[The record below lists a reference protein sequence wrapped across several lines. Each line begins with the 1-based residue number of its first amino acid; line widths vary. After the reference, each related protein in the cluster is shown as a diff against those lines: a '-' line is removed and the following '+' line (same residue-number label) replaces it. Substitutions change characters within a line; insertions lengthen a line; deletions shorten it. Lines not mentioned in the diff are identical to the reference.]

1 MSVKYY
7 LDKRE
12 SKLTKEHPIRI
23 SAVVNV
29 TQILSTTGYSVKM
42 KSWDEKAQRVKP
54 NQMNA
59 KKQTAAQIYKYLN
72 GVEGVVLD
80 FENTCK
86 TRPSQEKLKEVI
98 LSYNPD
104 ADPEDGENL
113 NEPHRPSAM
122 HYFEE
127 LTRDEGLSNQ
137 WTPGTKQIWDAFKK
151 HLEVVVKQQSLDYFN
166 DDGIKAFIRHL

>member
-7 LDKRE
+7 LVKRE

-23 SAVVNV
+23 SAVVNGAR
-29 TQILSTTGYSVKM
+29 ILSTTGYSVKM

-54 NQMNA
+54 HQTNA
-59 KKQTAAQIYKYLN
+59 KKQTSAQINKFLN

-98 LSYNPD
+98 LTSPI
-104 ADPEDGENL
+104 
-113 NEPHRPSAM
+113 H
-122 HYFEE
+122 
-127 LTRDEGLSNQ
+127 
-137 WTPGTKQIWDAFKK
+137 IWMMER
-151 HLEVVVKQQSLDYFN
+151 L
-166 DDGIKAFIRHL
+166 